1 MDERVG
7 GWGELEAF
15 EVACVRADESD
26 EVVGGDVGGVLESD
40 GGGDVALVWVDE
52 VIEDDDWGFAADGIF

>member
-7 GWGELEAF
+7 GRGELEAF
-15 EVACVRADESD
+15 EVTCVRADESD

-40 GGGDVALVWVDE
+40 GG
-52 VIEDDDWGFAADGIF
+52 